1 MKFHI
6 TTFGCQ
12 MNMGDS
18 IWLAKALLSR
28 GWQEVEAEKDA
39 EIFILNTCS
48 VRDKPEQK
56 VYAVIENLS
65 PYIKKN
71 KGFIAV
77 GGCVAQQLGEAL
89 TDKYPVVRLVFGS
102 DAVAQVPLALEELT
116 SSVSNKKIVIRDFL
130 DTYPEREKIA
140 NIASFSESSQAYVN
154 IMQGCDNFCTY
165 CIVPFT
171 RGRQKSRKSESIL
184 MECEQLV
191 LQGVREITLL
201 GQNVNSYGL
210 DKSGDNISFSE
221 LLHKVAEIEG
231 LERLSF
237 TSSHPKDLPKE
248 VIESFGKIKKLSPFL
263 HLPLQS
269 GSNKILSKMG
279 RKYSREE
286 YLQLVKDLRK
296 ACPNIA
302 LSTDIIVGFPFEEE
316 EDFQDTLSLMEEV
329 GFESSYSFKYSDR
342 PGVAAVKMSQKVP
355 EDIALERLLRLQKL
369 QDSLTAKALKKCVG
383 TESIVL
389 IEGKSRKTLT
399 GENSWRG
406 RDERG
411 HVVNI
416 AFDSEINMLGLFVPV
431 HIIIAKRHSLVG
443 EQRGNIW

>member
-191 LQGVREITLL
+191 SQGVREITLL

-383 TESIVL
+383 TESVVL